1 MLKNKN
7 ENNFEK
13 YLEVMTDDVGIFQHS
28 KFGVPDRNFGYT
40 TDDNARALILAVM
53 LYEESKKEKYLK
65 LICLYLS
72 FVHHA
77 LDSDGMFKNFMTYQ
91 RDFIDEKGSEDCYG
105 RCVWALGRTMASK
118 QVPKNIRTTC
128 QFIINSAKKN
138 LELLVSPRAKAYAI
152 VGLSYMKPSKDIL
165 NSIENL
171 SEALVVQFDKY
182 KDKNW
187 KWFENSITYGNA
199 FFPWALLRA
208 YKILGKKSYLETA
221 KTSMDFL
228 EGIVLKPGYFKPI
241 GSNGWLV
248 KGSEAALFDEQP
260 IEACEML
267 YTSMEYYEISKDKK
281 YLKIAKKCYGWYFGE
296 NSKKLDG
303 INEAGINLNQGSESI
318 VAYGMAVLKMRQL

>member
-1 MLKNKN
+1 
-7 ENNFEK
+7 
-13 YLEVMTDDVGIFQHS
+13 
-28 KFGVPDRNFGYT
+28 
-40 TDDNARALILAVM
+40 
-53 LYEESKKEKYLK
+53 
-65 LICLYLS
+65 
-72 FVHHA
+72 
-77 LDSDGMFKNFMTYQ
+77 MFKNFMTYQ
-91 RDFIDEKGSEDCYG
+91 RNFIDEKGSEDCYG
-105 RCVWALGRTMASK
+105 RCVWAIGRTMASK

-128 QFIINSAKKN
+128 QFIMNSAKKN
-138 LELLVSPRAKAYAI
+138 LELLESPRAKAYAI
-152 VGLSYMKPSKDIL
+152 VGLSFMKPSKDVL
-165 NSIENL
+165 NAIENL
-171 SEALVVQFDKY
+171 SEALVVQFGKY

-221 KTSMDFL
+221 KASFDFL
-228 EGIVLKPGYFKPI
+228 EGIVLKPGYYKPI

-267 YTSMEYYEISKDKK
+267 FASMEYYEISKDKK
-281 YLKIAKKCYGWYFGE
+281 YLKIAKKCYGWYLGE
-296 NSKKLDG
+296 NSKKLSLIDEVTGACHDG